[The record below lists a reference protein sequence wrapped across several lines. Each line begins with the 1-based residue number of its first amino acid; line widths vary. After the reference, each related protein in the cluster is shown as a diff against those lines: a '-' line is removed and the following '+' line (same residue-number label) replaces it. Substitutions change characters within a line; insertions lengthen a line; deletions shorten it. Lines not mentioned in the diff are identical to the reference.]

1 MCYRGVIEEA
11 EDVRSFLSETIRQN
25 IRFLYILHWNI
36 MKNLIIETVFPLHP
50 PFLRI
55 QRASIKNP
63 RKSFL
68 GVNENNTLS
77 TVTAKVRSW
86 RLMTHISCH
95 MAFQRK
101 NEGQRTTGSYTAIC
115 PLIDDNTL
123 KNIFIFQNTQN
134 VWTPTVQGREPST
147 AKNIYGYGNGGAASK
162 GQRIKKAAYTASF
175 V

>member
-63 RKSFL
+63 RKHFL

-115 PLIDDNTL
+115 PLIDDNIL
-123 KNIFIFQNTQN
+123 KNIFIFKIPKTSER
-134 VWTPTVQGREPST
+134 PPCRE
-147 AKNIYGYGNGGAASK
+147 GNPARPRVYMDTEMAERPK

>member
-1 MCYRGVIEEA
+1 MLLRCHR
-11 EDVRSFLSETIRQN
+11 RSWGCPLLPIKTIRQN
-25 IRFLYILHWNI
+25 ILFLYILHWNI
-36 MKNLIIETVFPLHP
+36 MKIFNY
-50 PFLRI
+50 I

-63 RKSFL
+63 RIPFL

-101 NEGQRTTGSYTAIC
+101 NEGQRTTGSYTATC
-115 PLIDDNTL
+115 PLIYDNIL

-134 VWTPTVQGREPST
+134 VWTPTVQGREPGT
-147 AKNIYGYGNGGAASK
+147 AKSIYGYGNGGAASK

>member
-1 MCYRGVIEEA
+1 MCYWGVIEEA
-11 EDVRSFLSETIRQN
+11 EDVRSFLSK
-25 IRFLYILHWNI
+25 RFGKIFSFCIYYIEILW
-36 MKNLIIETVFPLHP
+36 KFLIIKTVFPLHP

-63 RKSFL
+63 RIPFL

-101 NEGQRTTGSYTAIC
+101 NEGQRTTGSYTATCHWFTIISWKIYLFFKIPKTSERPPC
-115 PLIDDNTL
+115 REGNPARPRVYMDTEMAERHQKDN
-123 KNIFIFQNTQN
+123 
-134 VWTPTVQGREPST
+134 
-147 AKNIYGYGNGGAASK
+147 A
-162 GQRIKKAAYTASF
+162 
-175 V
+175 

>member
-36 MKNLIIETVFPLHP
+36 LINLIIESVFPLQP

-55 QRASIKNP
+55 QRASIKNR
-63 RKSFL
+63 RKSLL

-77 TVTAKVRSW
+77 SVTTNVRSW
-86 RLMTHISCH
+86 RLMTHFSCL

-162 GQRIKKAAYTASF
+162 GQRIKKAAYSASF

>member
-1 MCYRGVIEEA
+1 MCYWGVIEEA
-11 EDVRSFLSETIRQN
+11 EDVRSFLSK
-25 IRFLYILHWNI
+25 RFGKIFSFCIYYIEILW
-36 MKNLIIETVFPLHP
+36 KFLIIKTVFPLHP

-63 RKSFL
+63 RIPFL

-101 NEGQRTTGSYTAIC
+101 NEGQRTTGSYTATC
-115 PLIDDNTL
+115 PLIYDNIL

-134 VWTPTVQGREPST
+134 VWTPTVQGREPGT
-147 AKNIYGYGNGGAASK
+147 AKSIYGYGNGGAASK

>member
-11 EDVRSFLSETIRQN
+11 EDVRSFLSK
-25 IRFLYILHWNI
+25 RFGKIFSFCIYYIEILWKI
-36 MKNLIIETVFPLHP
+36 LIIETVFPLHP

-101 NEGQRTTGSYTAIC
+101 NEGQRPTGSYTAIC
-115 PLIDDNTL
+115 PLIDDNIL
-123 KNIFIFQNTQN
+123 KNIFIFKIPKTSER
-134 VWTPTVQGREPST
+134 PPCRE
-147 AKNIYGYGNGGAASK
+147 GNPARPRVYMDTEMAERPK
-162 GQRIKKAAYTASF
+162 GQRIKKAAYTAAF